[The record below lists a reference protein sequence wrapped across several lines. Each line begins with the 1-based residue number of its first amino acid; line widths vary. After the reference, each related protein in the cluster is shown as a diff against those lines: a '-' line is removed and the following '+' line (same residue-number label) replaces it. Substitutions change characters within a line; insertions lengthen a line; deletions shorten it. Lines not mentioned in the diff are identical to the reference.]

1 VKPLRVFLAVSF
13 VPLGA
18 GVLPQ
23 APARSNAVPRF
34 ERLSDTGAGGSV
46 LFGFDARGRA
56 SLAER
61 HARGQ
66 PFRLPGLPLPGGG
79 TAELELRPVSA
90 LEPGAR
96 AQVVHPDGGVT
107 LIEPRARCFA
117 GRVVG
122 GGTAFLGL
130 TERGMDGFLHAD
142 GELLFLSSGE
152 AAPGRARLTR
162 SSRLGEHDEGLC
174 GVVERALFSD
184 GSDGSDGSGDGDD
197 GRESDAIAS
206 GILRA
211 VSAPTLRT
219 ADVFIEA
226 DNDFRARFT
235 SNQECADYSALLITA
250 ASEIYRR
257 DIGTRL
263 RIPDGYLRIW
273 NTTPPWGPVT
283 GFRSLDNVYSWWQST
298 QNPLKDIPR
307 AAVHVFTSPV
317 FGGTSR
323 GIDGL
328 CRNNRAYEISSL
340 TGSFPYPIKH
350 SDRYN
355 WDLFVVCHEFGHTF
369 GSPHSNLYLPPIQCV
384 DGSGPD
390 SGTIMSYCH
399 TTYGMA
405 RVGLRFHLREQQKIR
420 TASADNTCLPTQL
433 LLPGDY
439 DGDGAVD
446 PGDHAALREV
456 MAQGFRST
464 AAEEVFDLNHD
475 GVLNDVDH
483 DLVAELAYEAPPAQ
497 LLPRNGSGINPPCL
511 EALGNPVLGQLWRA
525 RIYAP
530 GAGSSTLLVG
540 YDQPLDGLSTT
551 RGELLVKTSPFG
563 GTKLFSNV
571 ALSNGT
577 FALHELAL
585 PLEPALYGLPVS
597 FQALIVDGPS
607 GDQYC
612 NALDVILSPYE

>member
-1 VKPLRVFLAVSF
+1 ML
-13 VPLGA
+13 
-18 GVLPQ
+18 
-23 APARSNAVPRF
+23 
-34 ERLSDTGAGGSV
+34 
-46 LFGFDARGRA
+46 GFDARARA
-56 SLAER
+56 SLSER
-61 HARGQ
+61 HARGE
-66 PFRLPGLPLPGGG
+66 PFRLSELPLPGGG

-96 AQVVHPDGGVT
+96 AQVVRADGRVT
-107 LIEPRARCFA
+107 LLEPKARCFA

-122 GGTAFLGL
+122 GGTAFLGM
-130 TERGMDGFLHAD
+130 TELGVQGYLHAD
-142 GELLFLSSGE
+142 GELLFLASE
-152 AAPGRARLTR
+152 ATIPGRATLTR
-162 SSRLGEHDEGLC
+162 SSGLGRHDGGPC
-174 GVVERALFSD
+174 GVVEREMTLAES
-184 GSDGSDGSGDGDD
+184 SGDGS
-197 GRESDAIAS
+197 ES

-211 VSAPTLRT
+211 VGAPSLRT

-226 DNDFRARFT
+226 DNVFRSRFA
-235 SNQECADYSALLITA
+235 SDQECIDYSTLLITA

-257 DIGTRL
+257 DIGTNL
-263 RIPDGYLRIW
+263 RIPDRYLRVW
-273 NTTPPWGPVT
+273 NTIPPWGVIT

-323 GIDGL
+323 GLDGL
-328 CRNNRAYEISSL
+328 CRNNRGYEISSL
-340 TGSFPYPIKH
+340 TGTFPYPRVH

-369 GSPHSNLYLPPIQCV
+369 GSPHSNLYLPPITCT

-405 RVGLRFHLREQQKIR
+405 KVGLRFHAREQQKMR
-420 TASADNTCLPTQL
+420 SASADNACLPTQF

-446 PGDHAALREV
+446 PGDLSALRQV
-456 MAQGFRST
+456 LAQGFRSL
-464 AAEEVFDLNHD
+464 ASEEVFDLNFD
-475 GVLNDVDH
+475 GVLSEVDH
-483 DLVAELAYEAPPAQ
+483 DLVAELAYSAPPAQ
-497 LLPRNGSGINPPCL
+497 LLPRNGSGINPNCL
-511 EALGNPVLGQLWRA
+511 EALANPVLGKIWRA

-540 YDQPLDGLSTT
+540 YDQPLDGVPTT
-551 RGELLVKTSPFG
+551 RGELLVKTPPYG
-563 GTKLFSNV
+563 GTKLFTNI

-577 FALHELAL
+577 YALHELAL
-585 PLEPALYGLPVS
+585 PLDPALYGLSVS
-597 FQALIVDGPS
+597 FQALIIDGPA